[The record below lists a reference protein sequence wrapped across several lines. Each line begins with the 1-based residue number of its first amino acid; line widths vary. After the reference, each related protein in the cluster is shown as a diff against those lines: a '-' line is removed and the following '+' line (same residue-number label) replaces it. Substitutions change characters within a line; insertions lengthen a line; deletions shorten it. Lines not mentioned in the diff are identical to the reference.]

1 MECMSCDSPQ
11 KLFRRDLEHRLSTRL
26 FGVLVKL
33 TWYMISIVL
42 GGSTY
47 FLHLWKEQ
55 VGGWFPISALS
66 PVQRKITYTT
76 SPRSFFS
83 VGKLCH
89 EASEVGWMLHG
100 KDHVPL
106 FLCFFAGGDVLSVTE
121 KNLPK
126 DHHLIW
132 GCWMNHRFYPK
143 RNLCH
148 LMVRRCVG
156 PVWWF
161 GIVGISAQAI

>member
-1 MECMSCDSPQ
+1 MSKSKWNASHVTTSKVVSKRSRTPAFNTA
-11 KLFRRDLEHRLSTRL
+11 L
-26 FGVLVKL
+26 GVLVKL

-47 FLHLWKEQ
+47 FLHLWNEQ

-106 FLCFFAGGDVLSVTE
+106 FLFFFAGGDVLSVTE
-121 KNLPK
+121 KTSPK
-126 DHHLIW
+126 IIIW
-132 GCWMNHRFYPK
+132 FEVDEWIVDSTQKEIY
-143 RNLCH
+143 
-148 LMVRRCVG
+148 VT
-156 PVWWF
+156 WWF
-161 GIVGISAQAI
+161 VGLLDRSGGLEL